1 MRNVERVRVRE
12 REPGPQNTYE
22 AVYQYLVDLRE
33 RSFKGAI
40 VIDGESRPWE
50 PSRQG
55 VYRFFQMRET
65 DNGTTAL
72 RNWDIFI
79 SNVRKHSGRHV
90 HQGGLVI
97 FVLEGEGYS
106 IVDGERVDWEAG
118 DLILLPTKP
127 DGVEHQHF
135 N

>member
-1 MRNVERVRVRE
+1 
-12 REPGPQNTYE
+12 
-22 AVYQYLVDLRE
+22 
-33 RSFKGAI
+33 
-40 VIDGESRPWE
+40 
-50 PSRQG
+50 

-65 DNGTTAL
+65 DTGSTAL

-135 N
+135 NKDVDAGCKWIAFCYMPLLDEVGLYIQQKENAPDWKG